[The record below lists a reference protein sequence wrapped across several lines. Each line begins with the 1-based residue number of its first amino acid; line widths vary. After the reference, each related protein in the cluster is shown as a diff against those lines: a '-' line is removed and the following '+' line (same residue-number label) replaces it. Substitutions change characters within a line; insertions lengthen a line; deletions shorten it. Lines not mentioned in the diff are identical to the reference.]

1 MISCR
6 RLASVTTLSVVIALV
21 VSESACA
28 AGNATQ
34 TFVGPGPWIDVADPA
49 YGAVGN
55 GVHQDG
61 PAIQAAL
68 TAAAAPVCA
77 TVALTCTPQNTF
89 LVSQTLTVP
98 SCVKFRGQCGG
109 GPGIVPAPANTFGST
124 LKWGGPATTLPQT
137 TPFVLYHGVS
147 QSSLEDMNIDCQG
160 VSGIVGTQYDSESSL
175 NPPKKPPSDFN
186 RFHDVVWRAC
196 HIAFVVGAPGNTVTP
211 PKSCESNP
219 AQAGCFE
226 ADQFRLDH
234 FIVYGTPPSPTN
246 PQGDPTSEGIHINS
260 SNGAQDSVIALG
272 NVQLVHIG
280 VHILSTNGV
289 LTISEFTGG
298 SVVGD
303 LSTAA
308 LFQFD
313 SAVVTSPNLI
323 NNESEG
329 SWAFAVL
336 DSSCNPVGTPGTPAW
351 VANQWNNT
359 VLIAGCENVASIG
372 NGTGVGQKTAAGT
385 SHVVSINDGWTS
397 AGAGKVTAIGAGI
410 DTQQSIIAQNEILAA
425 APVPPPNP
433 PCSFPTNAHPG
444 DITSCETRT
453 GGSFFLGG
461 DGNASISRDT
471 SGNIVLEDTTGN
483 VTLENTTGKGT
494 RLAGQVTAERTLTL
508 PDGNSSTSL
517 VASLTTSA
525 AGSDVVAIQGVNE
538 GSHCVLTPTNAAAA
552 ANIAA
557 AFVSRKG
564 VPANTITV
572 AHAAIA
578 NMTYDIQCTAG

>member
-1 MISCR
+1 MTSYR
-6 RLASVTTLSVVIALV
+6 RLGSLTIRSFVMALALGG
-21 VSESACA
+21 SACT
-28 AGNATQ
+28 AGNATEM
-34 TFVGPGPWIDVADPA
+34 FDGPGPWIDVTDPA

-55 GVHQDG
+55 GTHEDG

-68 TAAAAPVCA
+68 KAAAAPVCA

-109 GPGIVPAPANTFGST
+109 GPGIVPAPANAFGST
-124 LKWGGPATTLPQT
+124 LRWGGPAATLAQP
-137 TPFVLYHGVS
+137 TPFVLYHDVS

-160 VSGIVGTQYDSESSL
+160 VSGIVGTQYDSD
-175 NPPKKPPSDFN
+175 NKPPSDFN
-186 RFHDVVWRAC
+186 RFHDIVWRAC
-196 HIAFVVGAPGNTVTP
+196 HIAFVVGEPGSAVTSP
-211 PKSCESNP
+211 QSCAINP
-219 AQAGCFE
+219 FQAGCFE

-234 FIVYGTPPSPTN
+234 FIVYGTPPTPKD
-246 PQGDPTSEGIHINS
+246 PLGDPTSEGIHINS

-280 VHILSTNGV
+280 VRILSTNGV

-298 SVVGD
+298 SVAGD
-303 LSTAA
+303 LSTSA

-313 SAVVTSPNLI
+313 PAVVTSPNLI

-329 SWAFAVL
+329 GWAFAVL
-336 DSSCNPVGTPGTPAW
+336 DKSCNPVGTPGTPAW
-351 VANQWNNT
+351 VANQWNNA
-359 VLIAGCENVASIG
+359 VLIAGYENVTSIG

-385 SHVVSINDGWTS
+385 SHVVSINDAWTS
-397 AGAGKVTAIGAGI
+397 ADAGKVTAIGAGI

-425 APVPPPNP
+425 ARVPPPNP
-433 PCSFPTNAHPG
+433 PCSFPTNARPG
-444 DITSCETRT
+444 DLTSCETQT
-453 GGSFFLGG
+453 GGSFFMGG
-461 DGNASISRDT
+461 DGNASISRDA
-471 SGNIVLEDTTGN
+471 SGNIILEDPTGN
-483 VTLENTTGKGT
+483 ITLENTTSTGT
-494 RLAGQVTAERTLTL
+494 RLTGQVTAERTLIL

-517 VASLTTSA
+517 AASLTTSA
-525 AGSDVVAIQGVNE
+525 AASDVVAIQGVNE

-557 AFVSRKG
+557 AFVSQKG

-572 AHAAIA
+572 AHSAIA
-578 NMTYDIQCTAG
+578 HMTYDIQCTAD